1 MSTILAYTSPALGH
15 LFPMTPLLLELR
27 SRGHRVH
34 VRTLAGQVDRMESLG
49 LEASA
54 MDARVEAIEN
64 TDWKAG
70 NARAA
75 LAGAVA
81 TFAARGEYDGADLEN
96 AIADLRPDLLVVD
109 INAWG
114 AQIAAEAS
122 GLPFVTS

>member
-54 MDARVEAIEN
+54 MDARVEGIEN
-64 TDWKAG
+64 PDWKAG

-75 LAGAVA
+75 LAPRSRRSPRVGSTTAP
-81 TFAARGEYDGADLEN
+81 TSRARSPISGPTWSWSTSTPGE
-96 AIADLRPDLLVVD
+96 R
-109 INAWG
+109 
-114 AQIAAEAS
+114 
-122 GLPFVTS
+122 